1 MTPQNAITAHNI
13 KLLRLNEGLTQK
25 EFGKKYDSNQKN
37 VWAYEK
43 GTNKPKGQVLL
54 NISKGTG
61 IPPEILL
68 TVKLKKDRVTGA
80 IINLPSKEKQV
91 QQMRTELKTL
101 IAEFE
106 KAQKTFFK
114 GLIKMTERLDII
126 EKQLKK

>member
-13 KLLRLNEGLTQK
+13 KFLRLKEGLTQK

-61 IPPEILL
+61 IAPEILL
-68 TVKLKKDRVTGA
+68 TVKLRKDKVTGA

-91 QQMRTELKTL
+91 QEMRKQLGTL
-101 IAEFE
+101 MTEFE
-106 KAQKTFFK
+106 KAQKVFFK
-114 GLIKMTERLDII
+114 GLTKITERLDMID
-126 EKQLKK
+126 KQLRK